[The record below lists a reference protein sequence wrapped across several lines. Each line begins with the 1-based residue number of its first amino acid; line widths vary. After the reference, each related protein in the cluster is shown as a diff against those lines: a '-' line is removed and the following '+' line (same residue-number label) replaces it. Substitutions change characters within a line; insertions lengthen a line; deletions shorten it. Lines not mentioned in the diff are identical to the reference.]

1 MSLRAFHLQLVI
13 NVGELISINSL
24 LRTGKILQNR
34 NRTVDRETC
43 RVSEKEIFFHEEKEE
58 RLSCSNVIV
67 RALYPFPAQL
77 LRLF

>member
-1 MSLRAFHLQLVI
+1 MI

-24 LRTGKILQNR
+24 LRTEKILQNW

-43 RVSEKEIFFHEEKEE
+43 RVSEKKIFFHEEKEK
-58 RLSCSNVIV
+58 RPSCSNVIV
-67 RALYPFPAQL
+67 RALYLFPAQL